1 MLEINSLMN
10 KNLDNKDQLIGS
22 VNEEEMKL
30 IIEDKCN
37 EEKKSKDSLL
47 NILQNLERDL
57 ILKNNCEKEFDL
69 KNNNNYEEIY
79 NVTKVIGNPTC
90 YICLSNDKKDSTIQ
104 LFYCSHCKK
113 LICNKCISFHYNSNF
128 SNIEDSYNKYVKK
141 GNNDINEIKNKNL
154 PLKLGLC
161 KMIIFVLCMV
171 LIGSIYLIPIFSMKV
186 IKSGLETIIMNC
198 FKNVLAYKI
207 EKPDSLFNFY
217 EIFFDNVQIL
227 TFNFDLMMIMNWLGD
242 NFLQSCGYIVT
253 GIIFISIN
261 FLQFILIFQFNFLDY
276 NQNNKYSLWKFLHLL
291 SIYILNF
298 IGLGGSSLLSQKIF
312 VELFNKFN
320 ERIERM
326 DDFKEKIENAI
337 KIIKDEKIE
346 LKDKK
351 DKDNDNDK
359 KDYNYE
365 LKEEENY
372 NDLKTVNNLERKT
385 LRDKRIKTEKLK
397 SDKNFKTFFFI
408 TTFTL
413 TAYLAD
419 YFFNSEIIRIK
430 NETDKKI
437 QNNIYIK
444 YNISLNISMDVE
456 EKKNTNITN
465 EIYKEIYDNDK
476 NYFFNIYSSYYSL
489 ALLITII
496 LYSIAIYSSF
506 QKENKKNEVKEYLDS
521 LKKEKSGEDFN
532 NNKSTLL
539 KLVEAFENKKNPD
552 DSKDIKDINEKNS
565 NNINYRLCKFC
576 GFLYYS
582 ETNDLRGDMGCC
594 KKFCNCLG
602 DFFKLNFK
610 SFIDCFNVTFC
621 NIINIIFCYGKD
633 ICKCKCFC
641 DSNKIEYNKI
651 SESFCFFFKEKRKY
665 KWFHDYITSEIQK
678 EIFKYLLEYFY
689 LGLTVIALDKQFI
702 DFRYKARKGKNIYD
716 KGFSFKE
723 GLKNLQNTKIL
734 IIIIISL
741 YLFFKFSSS
750 FGKKTIKKSKIQIEK
765 TDFSYFTVSILKGIH
780 ILLLINSIISVIF
793 SIIYFYGIKD
803 FDDYI
808 ILPILMYKCFYL
820 IFNYYCICLSGLHSG
835 NEFIFSGSVLIS
847 IYMIIWNF
855 IYSLIQKFDDLYLFI
870 FQTVFSFITILVYI
884 YYLVFSNSKFKYSI
898 CENCINCN
906 LCGACEN
913 YCRCNIFCIE
923 GSQYCDCCFCDDT
936 SCFYCK
942 FCEHFFVCNCCKC
955 LSENADLIDDDD
967 DLIKN

>member
-1 MLEINSLMN
+1 MLGTNSLMD
-10 KNLDNKDQLIGS
+10 KNLDDKDQLIGS

-37 EEKKSKDSLL
+37 EEKKSKDTLL

-79 NVTKVIGNPTC
+79 NTTKVIGNPTC
-90 YICLSNDKKDSTIQ
+90 YICLSNNKKDSTVQ

-128 SNIEDSYNKYVKK
+128 ANIEDSYNKYVKE
-141 GNNDINEIKNKNL
+141 GNNEINEIKNKYL
-154 PLKLGLC
+154 SLKQLGTC
-161 KMIIFVLCMV
+161 KMFIYLLCMI
-171 LIGSIYLIPIFSMKV
+171 LIGPIYLIPIFSMKV

-207 EKPDSLFNFY
+207 EKPNSLFNFY
-217 EIFFDNVQIL
+217 EIFFDNAQIL

-242 NFLQSCGYIVT
+242 NFLQSCGFIIT

-261 FLQFILIFQFNFLDY
+261 FLQFILIFQFNFLEY

-298 IGLGGSSLLSQKIF
+298 VGLGGSSLLSQKIF
-312 VELFNKFN
+312 VELFSKIN
-320 ERIERM
+320 EFIQRI
-326 DDFKEKIENAI
+326 IEYQELI
-337 KIIKDEKIE
+337 KKIKDEEIE
-346 LKDKK
+346 SNVKNDEE
-351 DKDNDNDK
+351 NDNDK
-359 KDYNYE
+359 KDINYD
-365 LKEEENY
+365 LIEEENY
-372 NDLKTVNNLERKT
+372 NDLKTVNNDERKT
-385 LRDKRIKTEKLK
+385 LRDKRKKTEKLK

-408 TTFTL
+408 TAFTL
-413 TAYLAD
+413 LAYFAD
-419 YFFNSEIIRIK
+419 YFLNAEIIRIK
-430 NETDKKI
+430 IDTDKKI
-437 QNNIYIK
+437 KNNIYIK
-444 YNISLNISMDVE
+444 YNISVNISMDDE
-456 EKKNTNITN
+456 EKINTNITN
-465 EIYKEIYDNDK
+465 EIYKEVYDSDK

-489 ALLITII
+489 AVIITII
-496 LYSIAIYSSF
+496 LYSIIIYSSF
-506 QKENKKNEVKEYLDS
+506 HKSRDKNEEKEIIDEIIKGES
-521 LKKEKSGEDFN
+521 IDNEDFN
-532 NNKSTLL
+532 KIKS
-539 KLVEAFENKKNPD
+539 KIEDFENKKNQD
-552 DSKDIKDINEKNS
+552 DSKDINEKNS
-565 NNINYRLCKFC
+565 NNISYRLCKVC

-582 ETNDLRGDMGCC
+582 ETNDLRGDMGSC

-610 SFIDCFNVTFC
+610 SFIDCCNVTFC

-633 ICKCKCFC
+633 ICKCKCCC
-641 DSNKIEYNKI
+641 DSNKIEYDKI

-678 EIFKYLLEYFY
+678 EIFKYLLEYFL
-689 LGLTVIALDKQFI
+689 LGLTVVALDKKFI
-702 DFRYKARKGKNIYD
+702 DFRYKAKKRKYIYE

-723 GLKNLQNTKIL
+723 DYQNTKIIT
-734 IIIIISL
+734 IIGMSL
-741 YLFFKFSSS
+741 YLFFKFSLS
-750 FGKKTIKKSKIQIEK
+750 FGKKRIKKSKIQIEEK
-765 TDFSYFTVSILKGIH
+765 DFSYLTVSILKGIH

-793 SIIYFYGIKD
+793 SIIYFCGIKN

-808 ILPILMYKCFYL
+808 VPPILMYKCFYL
-820 IFNYYCICLSGLHSG
+820 ILNYYCICLSGQHSG

-870 FQTVFSFITILVYI
+870 FQTTISFITILVYI

-898 CENCINCN
+898 CENCTNCN
-906 LCGACEN
+906 LCGSCEK
-913 YCRCNIFCIE
+913 CCGCNIFCIE
-923 GSQYCDCCFCDDT
+923 GSQYCDCCFCDVT

-942 FCEHFFVCNCCKC
+942 LCEHFFVCNCCKC

-967 DLIKN
+967 LIKN